1 MKHIVT
7 LLFLSF
13 YTTVLC
19 FAQAPKHTV
28 NGQIKERSTKTE
40 IPFVT
45 LVIVDGQGKNLV
57 SGMADEKGRFSLTF
71 SGANEVTIQFSFM
84 GYAKLTKALILAEG
98 KTTTDLGTI
107 LMEPD
112 PTLLKEVS
120 VTSEKSAISL
130 KLDKK
135 VFEVGRD
142 ILSQSGSVSELLSGV
157 PSVSVDPGGAISLR
171 GNSSVLVLINGR
183 RSGLTAGGA
192 LEQVAADQVERVEV
206 ITNPSS
212 RYDASGSAGIINI
225 VLKKNKKSGFNG
237 QIRLVGGTPNETRVS
252 PSLNFKSN
260 KINLFST
267 IGVRFSDYVGLYTT
281 NQSVR
286 QNGTSVLLNQRQ
298 DENRHD
304 DGRMAYFGADYQ
316 PDSLNTITLAYLLNA
331 TKDHDKTRLGYDYS
345 IMGAGLD
352 SALHR
357 NGESWER
364 RNYNQLEFNYTR
376 LFKKPGKK
384 LTVDMQYDFWNSD
397 KDWNLSTQKTAPA
410 LQELP
415 QIRTSSIGSNR
426 DFAAQSDMTIPI
438 DSNAVLEY
446 GIKGE
451 NRSVSSDF
459 LAQSETATGWAT
471 IDGIDNG
478 VIYNE
483 LIGSGYIQL
492 RNKTGH
498 FSYQLGLR
506 GEYTRVKI
514 ADRNNAYDNLKNY
527 FKLFPTVHL
536 SYEAVKGTTLQL
548 SYSRRINRP
557 ALNDLY
563 PFNELTDFNSRYVG
577 NPELNPSYADV
588 FELGLLTHLGTLTVN
603 PSVYYQHQTGLMIDY
618 SYRENGLFISTPV
631 NIDLEQRSGIELSL
645 LYNPYKWL
653 QMNMELNA
661 YRFRQEGFYS
671 SQDFAF
677 SGHTITGRFGTQ
689 VKLPGKSSV
698 QLRYNFSGPRDAA
711 QSKRKAIHGIDL
723 GLAQNFWKD
732 RASLL
737 FDVSN
742 LFELRK
748 FSTTTTG
755 QDFTVSQV
763 SIPNGAR
770 YRLTFVYRLNL
781 TGDQGVRQAKS
792 GNRN

>member
-1 MKHIVT
+1 MKYIAT
-7 LLFLSF
+7 LFLLSF
-13 YTTVLC
+13 YPAFFC
-19 FAQAPKHTV
+19 FAQAPKFTV
-28 NGQIKERSTKTE
+28 NGQVKEHAAKAD

-45 LVIVDGQGKNLV
+45 IIITDAEGKNLV
-57 SGMADEKGRFSLTF
+57 SGMADEKGRFTLAF
-71 SGANEVTIQFSFM
+71 SGGNKPSIQFSFM
-84 GYAKLTKALILAEG
+84 GYAKLVKTLTFEDG
-98 KTTTDLGTI
+98 KTVINLGTV
-107 LMEPD
+107 LMDPD

-120 VTSEKSAISL
+120 VTAEKSAISL

-135 VFEVGRD
+135 VFEVGKD

-157 PSVSVDPGGAISLR
+157 PSVSVDPGGAVSLR

-192 LEQVAADQVERVEV
+192 LEQVSADQVERVEV

-237 QIRLVGGTPNETRVS
+237 QLRLVGGVPNETRVS

-281 NQSVR
+281 NQSVK
-286 QNGTSVLLNQRQ
+286 QSGNSVLLNQRQ

-316 PDSLNTITLAYLLNA
+316 ADSLNTFTLAYLLNA
-331 TKDHDKTRLGYDYS
+331 TKDHDKSSLGYDYS
-345 IMGAGLD
+345 KAGAGLD

-357 NGESWER
+357 SAESWER

-376 LFKKPGKK
+376 LYKKPGKK

-397 KDWNLSTQKTAPA
+397 KDWNLATQKTAPVL
-410 LQELP
+410 LQLP
-415 QIRTSSIGSNR
+415 QIRTSSIGSNK
-426 DFAAQSDMTIPI
+426 DFAAQSDMSVPL

-451 NRSVSSDF
+451 NRSVGSDF
-459 LAQSETATGWAT
+459 LAQNETANGWAT
-471 IDGIDNG
+471 IENIDNG
-478 VIYNE
+478 VVYNE
-483 LIGSGYIQL
+483 LIGSGYLQL
-492 RNKTGH
+492 KNKTGR

-514 ADRNNAYDNLKNY
+514 ADRNNVYDNLKNY
-527 FKLFPTVHL
+527 FKLFPTLHF
-536 SYEAVKGTTLQL
+536 SYEPGKRTTLQL

-563 PFNELTDFNSRYVG
+563 PFNEITDFNSRYIG
-577 NPELNPSYADV
+577 NPELNPSYANV
-588 FELGLLTHLGTLTVN
+588 FELGLLSHFGTLTIN
-603 PSVYYQHQTGLMIDY
+603 PSVYYQHQTGSIIDY

-631 NIDLEQRSGIELSL
+631 NIDLEQRSGMELSMI
-645 LYNPYKWL
+645 YNPYKWL
-653 QMNMELNA
+653 QMNMEMNA
-661 YRFRQEGFYS
+661 YHFRQQGFYN
-671 SQDFAF
+671 SQDLAF
-677 SGHTITGRFGTQ
+677 SGNILSGRFGTQ
-689 VKLPGKSSV
+689 IKLPGKSSV
-698 QLRYNFSGPRDAA
+698 QLRYNFTGPRNAA
-711 QSKRKAIHGIDL
+711 QSKRAAVHGIDL

-737 FDVSN
+737 FDVNN

-748 FSTTTTG
+748 FSTTTIG
-755 QDFTVSQV
+755 QDFNITQV
-763 SIPNGAR
+763 YIPNAAR

-781 TGDQGVRQAKS
+781 TGDQGIRQAKS